1 MANME
6 PEYSIIVPAHNEA
19 RTIGIVLEALCQT
32 NASEIIVIDDGSI
45 DNTREIVLSKK
56 DARIAYILHTHNLGQ
71 GNAWKTGIQHAKCPI
86 LVFFDADIQTAA
98 PEMIV
103 SLVAPIIKGEADF
116 VIGGFENFGRIT
128 EYLVRPILRRLV
140 PELSNISQPLSGLFA
155 IRREFIYPYKIGERY
170 ITSGI
175 VLDAYFSKARI
186 KDVNLGRILHDKR
199 SDLEKTYQA
208 NSECEILLRK
218 LVEYKVINIIP
229 SSAKI
234 NTSNAYATR

>member
-56 DARIAYILHTHNLGQ
+56 DARIACLSHTHNLGQ
-71 GNAWKTGIQHAKCPI
+71 GNAWKTGIRHSKSQI
-86 LVFFDADIQTAA
+86 LVFFDADIETATSA
-98 PEMIV
+98 MITK
-103 SLVAPIIKGEADF
+103 LVDPILTGDVDF
-116 VIGGFENFGRIT
+116 VIGSFENFGRIT
-128 EYLVRPILRRLV
+128 EYLVRPIFRHLV

-155 IRREFIYPYKIGERY
+155 IKREFIYPYKIGDRY

-175 VLDAYFSKARI
+175 VLDAFFSGARI
-186 KDVNLGRILHDKR
+186 KDVNLGEIKHDKR
-199 SDLEKTYQA
+199 SDQEKVDQA
-208 NSECEILLRK
+208 NSEFEALLNK
-218 LVEYKVINIIP
+218 LVEYQVINVSP
-229 SSAKI
+229 QFAKI
-234 NTSNAYATR
+234 KQNASR